1 MRIQPI
7 FVRVEED
14 MIGDLMSVIEE
25 TKFVEEDDGE
35 LIFCKEL
42 IIEKPLENLK
52 PSWRR
57 KEIQNLRANYL
68 QDIFVSKL
76 VLVFSF
82 KKN

>member
-25 TKFVEEDDGE
+25 TKFIEEDDGE